1 MAVLAG
7 SIDELKAD
15 LLHSLL
21 PERSQ
26 QGLKNKDSCCSHR
39 YLAHLWVD
47 LASYNLPYLSKSD
60 NSLLGSHAASLDHDK
75 VLVDLSVMREASHG
89 SNGLVSWVIICGSV
103 VLDDLM

>member
-7 SIDELKAD
+7 SVDELQTD

-21 PERSQ
+21 SERSQ
-26 QGLKNKDSCCSHR
+26 QGLKKRHSCNGHR
-39 YLAHLWVD
+39 YQAHYCVD

-75 VLVDLSVMREASHG
+75 VLVDLSVVREASHG
-89 SNGLVSWVIICGSV
+89 SNGLVSWVIISGSV